1 MTSYI
6 RDIIEEAMDG
16 GCYYCDLITLM
27 LDDISCCEHCPFDVV
42 NLDQCVLTTMEDML
56 K

>member
-1 MTSYI
+1 MTLYI

-16 GCYYCDLITLM
+16 GCDYCDLITLM
-27 LDDISCCEHCPFDVV
+27 LDDISCCEHCPFYVV
-42 NLDQCVLTTMEDML
+42 NLDQCVFINMEDML